1 MSYLMSLYKKETSI
15 HRKISKLQREIKNT
29 MKSLKQIELLKGDSR
44 IDENF
49 EYYKFLEYELI
60 KENKNLTDLFI
71 KIREYQ
77 LNEQFAK
84 AN

>member
-1 MSYLMSLYKKETSI
+1 MSYLMSLYKKETGI
-15 HRKISKLQREIKNT
+15 HRKISRLQSELKNT
-29 MKSLKQIELLKGDSR
+29 MKTLKQIEVIKGDSR
-44 IDENF
+44 IDEHF
-49 EYYKFLEYELI
+49 EYYKYLEFQLI
-60 KENKNLTDLFI
+60 KENRNLTDVFI